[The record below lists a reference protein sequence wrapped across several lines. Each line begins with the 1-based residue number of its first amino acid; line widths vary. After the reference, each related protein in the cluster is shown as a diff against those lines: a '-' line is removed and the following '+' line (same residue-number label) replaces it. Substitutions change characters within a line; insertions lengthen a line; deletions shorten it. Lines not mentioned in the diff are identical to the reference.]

1 MTRCGSGCISPTCC
15 AEATMRRRIVDVPST
30 EHLEGSALK
39 LPRVFSNQRRQG
51 TAQREMGRLTAVP
64 SSPTPQFARRA
75 GWPPLSYGGGKSG
88 LPEAMVPG
96 NARAGQPDG
105 KRHREQTAPILIG
118 VRVKR
123 WGKSPPGGWQQRPHG
138 KPHREQCRIGGSRR
152 VSAGS
157 LQPRSPG
164 WQHEAGGNIGPRGMV
179 IHPRGN
185 PRGTESGLQALR
197 AFFWAFRAKNPA
209 SRVDSPARDGRRKLS

>member
-1 MTRCGSGCISPTCC
+1 MVIDRTRHLPYPTSR
-15 AEATMRRRIVDVPST
+15 AE
-30 EHLEGSALK
+30 
-39 LPRVFSNQRRQG
+39 
-51 TAQREMGRLTAVP
+51 GRMAAP
-64 SSPTPQFARRA
+64 I
-75 GWPPLSYGGGKSG
+75 WGGKSG

-105 KRHREQTAPILIG
+105 KRHREQTAPISVG

-123 WGKSPPGGWQQRPHG
+123 WGKSPPGGWQQSPHG

-164 WQHEAGGNIGPRGMV
+164 WQHEADGNIGPRGMV
-179 IHPRGN
+179 IYPWGN

-197 AFFWAFRAKNPA
+197 AFFVAVLTTK
-209 SRVDSPARDGRRKLS
+209 SRKKG